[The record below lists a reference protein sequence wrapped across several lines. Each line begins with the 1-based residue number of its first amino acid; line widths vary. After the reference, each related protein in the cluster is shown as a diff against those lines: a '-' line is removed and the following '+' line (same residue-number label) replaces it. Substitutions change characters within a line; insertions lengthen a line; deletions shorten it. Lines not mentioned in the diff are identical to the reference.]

1 MQTKMKI
8 LIDNGH
14 GSNTPGK
21 RSPDGRFREYRYT
34 REIAAAVVQ
43 HLQYRGYDA
52 ILLTPEE
59 YDVSLRARVERVN
72 TLCRQLGRRNV
83 CLVSIHTNAAGSGRQ
98 WMTARGWS
106 CYTSKGQT
114 AGDRLA
120 TCLYQA
126 AELYLPGHKIRKDL
140 TDGDPDLEEN
150 FTLLTGTLC
159 PAALSENLFHDNPK
173 DVAFL
178 ESAEGKRAIVA
189 LHVEGITNY
198 LKSK

>member
-1 MQTKMKI
+1 MKI

-21 RSPDGRFREYRYT
+21 RSPDGRFLEYKYT
-34 REIAAAVVQ
+34 REIATAVVQ

-52 ILLTPEE
+52 QLLTPEE

-72 TLCRQLGRRNV
+72 TWCRQLGRRNV
-83 CLVSIHTNAAGSGRQ
+83 CLVSIHTNAAGNGKQ
-98 WMTARGWS
+98 WMSARGWS
-106 CYTSKGQT
+106 CYSSKGQT

-120 TCLYQA
+120 TCLYKA
-126 AELYLPGHKIRKDL
+126 AELYLSGHRVRRDL

-150 FTLLTGTLC
+150 FTLLHDTLC
-159 PAALSENLFHDNPK
+159 AAALCENLYHDNAA

-178 ESAEGKRAIVA
+178 ESFTGRQAIIS
-189 LHVEGITNY
+189 LHVQGIINY
-198 LKSK
+198 VSHL

>member
-1 MQTKMKI
+1 MKI

-21 RSPDGRFREYRYT
+21 RSPDGRFLEYKYT
-34 REIAAAVVQ
+34 REIATAVVQ

-52 ILLTPEE
+52 QLLTPEE

-72 TLCRQLGRRNV
+72 TWCRQLGRRNV
-83 CLVSIHTNAAGSGRQ
+83 CLVSIHTNAAGNGKQ
-98 WMTARGWS
+98 WMSARGWS

-126 AELYLPGHKIRKDL
+126 AELYLPGHRVRRDF

-150 FTLLTGTLC
+150 FTLLHDTLC
-159 PAALSENLFHDNPK
+159 AAALSENLYHDNAA

-178 ESAEGKRAIVA
+178 ESYTGRQAIIT
-189 LHVEGITNY
+189 LHVQGIINY
-198 LKSK
+198 VSHL

>member
-1 MQTKMKI
+1 MKI

-21 RSPDGRFREYRYT
+21 RSPDGRFLEYKYT

-43 HLQYRGYDA
+43 HLQYRGFDA
-52 ILLTPEE
+52 QLLTPEE

-72 TLCRQLGRRNV
+72 TWCRQLGRRNV
-83 CLVSIHTNAAGSGRQ
+83 CLVSIHTNAAGNGKQ
-98 WMTARGWS
+98 WMSARGWS

-126 AELYLPGHKIRKDL
+126 AELYLPGHKIRRDL
-140 TDGDPDLEEN
+140 TDGDLDLEEN
-150 FTLLTGTLC
+150 FTLLHDTLC
-159 PAALSENLFHDNPK
+159 AAALSENLFHDNAA
-173 DVAFL
+173 DLAFL
-178 ESAEGKRAIVA
+178 ESYTGQQAIIS
-189 LHVEGITNY
+189 LHVQGIINY
-198 LKSK
+198 VSHL

>member
-1 MQTKMKI
+1 MKI

-21 RSPDGRFREYRYT
+21 RSPDGRFLEYKYT

-43 HLQYRGYDA
+43 HLLYRGYDA
-52 ILLTPEE
+52 QLLTPEE

-72 TLCRQLGRRNV
+72 TWCRQLGRRNV
-83 CLVSIHTNAAGSGRQ
+83 CLVSIHTNAAGNGKQ
-98 WMTARGWS
+98 WMSARGWS

-126 AELYLPGHKIRKDL
+126 AELYLPGHKIRRDL
-140 TDGDPDLEEN
+140 TDGDSDLEEN
-150 FTLLTGTLC
+150 FTLFHDTLC
-159 PAALSENLFHDNPK
+159 AVALSENLFHDNAA

-178 ESAEGKRAIVA
+178 ESYIGRQAIIS
-189 LHVEGITNY
+189 LHVQGIINY
-198 LKSK
+198 VSHL

>member
-1 MQTKMKI
+1 MKI

-21 RSPDGRFREYRYT
+21 RSPDGRFLEYKYT
-34 REIAAAVVQ
+34 REIATAVVQ

-52 ILLTPEE
+52 QLLTPEE

-72 TLCRQLGRRNV
+72 TWCRQLGRRNV
-83 CLVSIHTNAAGSGRQ
+83 CLVSIHTNAAGNGKQ
-98 WMTARGWS
+98 WMSARGWS
-106 CYTSKGQT
+106 CYSSKGQT

-120 TCLYQA
+120 TCLYKA
-126 AELYLPGHKIRKDL
+126 AELYLPGHRVRRDL

-150 FTLLTGTLC
+150 FTLLHDTLC
-159 PAALSENLFHDNPK
+159 AAALSENLYHDNAA

-178 ESAEGKRAIVA
+178 ESYSGRQAIIT
-189 LHVEGITNY
+189 LHVQGIINY
-198 LKSK
+198 VSHL

>member
-1 MQTKMKI
+1 MKI

-21 RSPDGRFREYRYT
+21 RSPDGRFLEYKYT

-43 HLQYRGYDA
+43 HLLYRGYDA
-52 ILLTPEE
+52 QLLTPEE

-72 TLCRQLGRRNV
+72 TWCRQLGRRNV
-83 CLVSIHTNAAGSGRQ
+83 CLVSIHTNAAGNGKQ
-98 WMTARGWS
+98 WMSARGWS

-126 AELYLPGHKIRKDL
+126 AELYLPGHKIRRDL

-150 FTLLTGTLC
+150 FTLLHDTLC
-159 PAALSENLFHDNPK
+159 AAALSENLFHDNAA

-178 ESAEGKRAIVA
+178 ESYTGQQAIIS
-189 LHVEGITNY
+189 LHVQGIINY
-198 LKSK
+198 VSHL

>member
-1 MQTKMKI
+1 MKI

-21 RSPDGRFREYRYT
+21 RSPDGRFLEYKYT

-52 ILLTPEE
+52 QLLTPEE

-72 TLCRQLGRRNV
+72 TWCRQLGRRNV
-83 CLVSIHTNAAGSGRQ
+83 CLVSIHTNAAGNGKQ
-98 WMTARGWS
+98 WMSARGWS
-106 CYTSKGQT
+106 CYTSRGQT

-126 AELYLPGHKIRKDL
+126 AELYLPGHRVRRDL

-150 FTLLTGTLC
+150 FTLLHDTLC
-159 PAALSENLFHDNPK
+159 AAALSENLFHDNAA

-178 ESAEGKRAIVA
+178 ESYTGQQAIIS
-189 LHVEGITNY
+189 LHVQGIINY
-198 LKSK
+198 VSHL

>member
-1 MQTKMKI
+1 MII

-21 RSPDGRFREYRYT
+21 RSPDGRFLEYKYT

-43 HLQYRGYDA
+43 HLLYRGYNA
-52 ILLTPEE
+52 QLLTPEE
-59 YDVSLRARVERVN
+59 YDVSLCARVERVN
-72 TLCRQLGRRNV
+72 TWCRQLGRRNV
-83 CLVSIHTNAAGSGRQ
+83 CLVSIHTNAAGNGKQ
-98 WMTARGWS
+98 WMSARGWS

-126 AELYLPGHKIRKDL
+126 AELYLPGHRVRRDL

-150 FTLLTGTLC
+150 FTLLHDTLC
-159 PAALSENLFHDNPK
+159 AAALSENLYHDNAA

-178 ESAEGKRAIVA
+178 ESYTGRQAIIT
-189 LHVEGITNY
+189 LHVQGIINY
-198 LKSK
+198 VSHL

>member
-1 MQTKMKI
+1 MKI

-21 RSPDGRFREYRYT
+21 RSPDGRFLEYKYT
-34 REIAAAVVQ
+34 REIATAVVQ

-52 ILLTPEE
+52 QLLTPEE

-72 TLCRQLGRRNV
+72 TWCRQLGRRNV
-83 CLVSIHTNAAGSGRQ
+83 CLVSIHTNAAGNGKQ
-98 WMTARGWS
+98 WMSARGWS
-106 CYTSKGQT
+106 CYSSKGQT

-120 TCLYQA
+120 TCLYKA
-126 AELYLPGHKIRKDL
+126 AELYLPGHRVRRDL

-150 FTLLTGTLC
+150 FTLLHDTLC
-159 PAALSENLFHDNPK
+159 AAALSENLYHDNAA

-178 ESAEGKRAIVA
+178 ESYTGRQAIIT
-189 LHVEGITNY
+189 LHVQGIINY
-198 LKSK
+198 VSHL

>member
-1 MQTKMKI
+1 MKI

-21 RSPDGRFREYRYT
+21 RSPDGRFLEYKYT

-43 HLQYRGYDA
+43 HLQYRGFDA
-52 ILLTPEE
+52 QLLTPEE

-72 TLCRQLGRRNV
+72 TWCRQLGRRNV
-83 CLVSIHTNAAGSGRQ
+83 CLVSIHTNAAGNGKQ
-98 WMTARGWS
+98 WMSARGWS

-126 AELYLPGHKIRKDL
+126 TELYLPGHKIRRDL

-150 FTLLTGTLC
+150 FTLLHDTLC
-159 PAALSENLFHDNPK
+159 AAALSENLFHDNAA

-178 ESAEGKRAIVA
+178 ESYTGQQAIIS
-189 LHVEGITNY
+189 LHVQGIINY
-198 LKSK
+198 VSHL